1 MSFIDDL
8 KENSTDATVKFLI
21 KTIGAMVL
29 FMDIDDAIM
38 FKKVLDEGPTPQTKE
53 VDGAN

>member
-8 KENSTDATVKFLI
+8 KKNSNDPTVKFLI

-38 FKKVLDEGPTPQTKE
+38 FKKVLDEGPTPQTKDVE
-53 VDGAN
+53 

>member
-38 FKKVLDEGPTPQTKE
+38 FKKVLDEGPR
-53 VDGAN
+53 G